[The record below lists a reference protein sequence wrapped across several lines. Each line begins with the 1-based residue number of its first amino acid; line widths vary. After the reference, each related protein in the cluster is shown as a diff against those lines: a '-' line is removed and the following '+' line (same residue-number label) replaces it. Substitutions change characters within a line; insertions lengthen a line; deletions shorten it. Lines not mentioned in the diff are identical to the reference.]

1 MVEEV
6 VEVVVVPITSPR
18 AARSLQTAERV
29 TGSVGWETDT
39 SRPYL
44 RRSGSREAAYRKLMG
59 VKCLNLG
66 QKQQKMKRKIKKMK
80 GAIHCTEVG
89 FTLGALLWESLDHL
103 ILGLGQRR
111 S

>member
-6 VEVVVVPITSPR
+6 VEVVVVPLTSPR

-29 TGSVGWETDT
+29 TGSVGWETET

-44 RRSGSREAAYRKLMG
+44 RRSGSRGAAYRKLMG

-66 QKQQKMKRKIKKMK
+66 QKQPNVVKVDNFAPNHVKLDIFGTFLFKR
-80 GAIHCTEVG
+80 G
-89 FTLGALLWESLDHL
+89 
-103 ILGLGQRR
+103 
-111 S
+111 